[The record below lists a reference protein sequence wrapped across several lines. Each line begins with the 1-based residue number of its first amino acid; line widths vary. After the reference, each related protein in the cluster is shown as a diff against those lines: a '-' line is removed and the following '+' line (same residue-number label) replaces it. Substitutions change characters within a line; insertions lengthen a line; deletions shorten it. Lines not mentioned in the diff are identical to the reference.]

1 MERLS
6 KRLRTGMVAAAA
18 LGMMVL
24 SAQAYA
30 QSFSPLNGGDNFY
43 TSYYDVSTS
52 ATTSA
57 SGYGKPAGA
66 SGLFSGGSGDSL
78 VRGVNPTHNDTKQL
92 GTLCAM
98 FYVFDDIEE
107 MQACCGC
114 PITPDGLRT
123 LSVINNLTTNFGVN
137 RANLAAGVIDV
148 VASPLNFACP
158 SNQPNCT
165 PDSKA
170 VNLETQG
177 GQGCDPSG
185 GHGSP
190 ELPGSTDNSVT
201 PVTGLRL
208 WMSHTEG
215 NVATPPTASLTTG
228 VSIEEFATAPLDSTH
243 LNSLEGA
250 CGFLLTNGSGRGVCT
265 CGSGDSSSLRR
276 PKKG

>member
-1 MERLS
+1 
-6 KRLRTGMVAAAA
+6 MVAAAV
-18 LGMMVL
+18 LGMLVL

-43 TSYYDVSTS
+43 TSYFDVSTS
-52 ATTSA
+52 VGPSA
-57 SGYGKPAGA
+57 AGYGKGSPTSCPG
-66 SGLFSGGSGDSL
+66 SGQCSGGTGDSL
-78 VRGVNPTHNDTKQL
+78 VRAVNPQHNDTKQL

-114 PITPDGLRT
+114 PVTPDGLRT

-137 RANLAAGVIDV
+137 RANLRAGVIDV
-148 VASPLNFACP
+148 IASPLNFACP

-170 VNLETQG
+170 VNLETNG
-177 GQGCDPSG
+177 GLGCDPSG

-190 ELPGSTDNSVT
+190 ELPGSTDTSVAPT
-201 PVTGLRL
+201 TGLRL

-215 NVATPPTASLTTG
+215 NVAQPPTASVTQG
-228 VSIEEFATAPLDSTH
+228 VSVEEFATAPLDSRH
-243 LNSLEGA
+243 LSSLQGS
-250 CGFLLTNGSGRGVCT
+250 CGFLLTNGSGRGVCS